1 MRERLLEHYGDEE
14 KALQAV
20 LNGDAPGLCKAVSER
35 QALLLVQ
42 YARGLK
48 YKVMPD
54 EFLATDEAV
63 KIYSM
68 LISKMAGF
76 AHTEYAR
83 LKIGTLFPSSSLE
96 LLDENRIVASR
107 ALEASKKARGHG
119 LEDLLKLI
127 RPLREKASSRV
138 RERAVATTSA
148 EAFQKLKARGL
159 DKLIDLHLAESPPE
173 LMDLAKSY
181 NHVSLV
187 GEEMEGADGLE
198 LAESLEEW
206 YLVPE
211 AVLGFYKE
219 NLETLLAA
227 VEAASRLRAADVTDF
242 REWQDLEKLIVM
254 LNESGDGEG
263 ARLARLA
270 SRLGGCVSEAAILCQ

>member
-1 MRERLLEHYGDEE
+1 MVDLPGVGSRIRERLLEHYGDEE

-48 YKVMPD
+48 YNVMPD

-68 LISKMAGF
+68 LISKIAGF

-107 ALEASKKARGHG
+107 AQEVSKKARGHG
-119 LEDLLKLI
+119 LDDLLKLI

-159 DKLIDLHLAESPPE
+159 DKLIDLHLAESPQE

-181 NHVSLV
+181 NHVCLV
-187 GEEMEGADGLE
+187 GEDMEG
-198 LAESLEEW
+198 
-206 YLVPE
+206 V
-211 AVLGFYKE
+211 
-219 NLETLLAA
+219 
-227 VEAASRLRAADVTDF
+227 
-242 REWQDLEKLIVM
+242 
-254 LNESGDGEG
+254 
-263 ARLARLA
+263 
-270 SRLGGCVSEAAILCQ
+270 

>member
-1 MRERLLEHYGDEE
+1 MRRNRYIIFVAKCGCLKLVDLPGVGSRMRERLLEHYGDEE

-20 LNGDAPGLCKAVSER
+20 LNGDVPGLCKALSER
-35 QALLLVQ
+35 QALSLVQ

-48 YKVMPD
+48 YGVSPD

-68 LISKMAGF
+68 LISRMAGF

-83 LKIGTLFPSSSLE
+83 LKICTLFPASSME

-107 ALEASKKARGHG
+107 ALETAKKVRGLG
-119 LEDLLKLI
+119 LEELLKSI

-181 NHVSLV
+181 SHVSLV
-187 GEEMEGADGLE
+187 GEDMEGPQ
-198 LAESLEEW
+198 W
-206 YLVPE
+206 
-211 AVLGFYKE
+211 
-219 NLETLLAA
+219 
-227 VEAASRLRAADVTDF
+227 
-242 REWQDLEKLIVM
+242 
-254 LNESGDGEG
+254 SGDGRVSG
-263 ARLARLA
+263 GMVSCAR
-270 SRLGGCVSEAAILCQ
+270 GGPGIL

>member
-1 MRERLLEHYGDEE
+1 LEHYGDEE

-20 LNGDAPGLCKAVSER
+20 LNGDAPGLCMALSER

-42 YARGLK
+42 YGRGLK
-48 YKVMPD
+48 YGVVPD

-68 LISKMAGF
+68 LISRMADF

-96 LLDENRIVASR
+96 LLEENRIVAAR
-107 ALEASKKARGHG
+107 ALETAKKVRGQG

-138 RERAVATTSA
+138 RERAVATTTA

-159 DKLIDLHLAESPPE
+159 DKLIDLHLAESPQE
-173 LMDLAKSY
+173 LMDLATSY

-187 GEEMEGADGLE
+187 GEDMEGVDGLE

-227 VEAASRLRAADVTDF
+227 AEAASRLRAADVTDF

-263 ARLARLA
+263 ARLA
-270 SRLGGCVSEAAILCQ
+270 S